1 MTLDDVKRVFHA
13 TPPEFAPYLEYAY
26 HLQKASITHGVR
38 PPTRDLEPTLQDVM
52 DDPLSVLAPD
62 VATAAAKVIYHVN
75 ADIDSY
81 LYGSLWR
88 RFLAFMG
95 VRESESVKGRLAYY
109 QSTERRQSNKLT
121 HIRIRRFLTK
131 YDVFNEW
138 GDRQA
143 GMQEMFSRYLDNAWE
158 KTDIYDVRTLDH
170 DDVDGWGEAFNEI
183 RSCMCRISDHGAGV
197 RNSYL
202 CYMTKHHGLADNG
215 VRLTVLYQHG
225 KPVARTLTY
234 TTDDGKFYVYN
245 YGDDRLVRWLDAN
258 GYEHAG
264 TLPLGTL
271 LYTWVYTEDDRD
283 PAYVFDLVHP
293 YLDGKNNRAEL
304 IVENS
309 KLAFVIQDEGHELGV
324 ASGSLGIDH
333 LPFCCNHCGAF
344 ADTKL
349 YPKYIDRPLTYGVQL
364 CATCESDNVVTVD
377 KDTPYEKTVYSKYLG
392 RGMNVYRHAGGKFT
406 LRGLQHLGLV
416 VVDGKIVP
424 ESETATCFVSGETF
438 LKGNLVDISDYPQV
452 VLDTYAQQGVPPMAN
467 LAMLPTYGRALLYIP
482 HPVTGSAYAHYRSI
496 NQLDTNSGTEY
507 VLTEHRPDVMTYLAD
522 GTVQGALL
530 EYPMLLDIARR
541 VKALRDAVNCA
552 TANARRRLNSE
563 YRARTSATADVTR
576 PPWDECL
583 LTSDN
588 KTAHY
593 KF

>member
-13 TPPEFAPYLEYAY
+13 TPAEFAPYLEYAY
-26 HLQKASITHGVR
+26 HLQKSSIMHGVR

-62 VATAAAKVIYHVN
+62 VATAAAKVIYHVD

-81 LYGSLWR
+81 LYSSLWR

-95 VRESESVKGRLAYY
+95 VRESERVKGRLAYY
-109 QSTERRQSNKLT
+109 QSIERRQTNTLT
-121 HIRIRRFLTK
+121 PIKIRRFLTK

-170 DDVDGWGEAFNEI
+170 DDVDGWDEAFNKI
-183 RSCMCRISDHGAGV
+183 RSCMSRASGYGVGV

-202 CYMTKHHGLADNG
+202 CYMTKQHGLADND
-215 VRLTVLYQHG
+215 VRLTVLYQND

-234 TTDDGKFYVYN
+234 ENEYGKAYVRN
-245 YGDDRLVRWLDAN
+245 YGDDRLVRWLDDN
-258 GYEHAG
+258 GYNRSG
-264 TLPLGTL
+264 TLPLDTL

-283 PAYVFDLVHP
+283 PDYAFDLVHP
-293 YLDGKNNRAEL
+293 YLDGKNDRAEL
-304 IVENS
+304 ITES
-309 KLAFVIQDEGHELGV
+309 GKLAFVIQSAGDELGY

-333 LPFCCNHCGAF
+333 LPFCCSHCGAF

-349 YPKYIDRPLTYGVQL
+349 YPEYIDRPLTYGVQL
-364 CATCESDNVVTVD
+364 CTTCESDNVVTVD
-377 KDTPYEKTVYSKYLG
+377 KGTPYEVKAYSKYLG
-392 RGMNVYRHAGGKFT
+392 WGGNVYNHDGGTFT
-406 LRGLQHLGLV
+406 LRGLQHLGFAI
-416 VVDGKIVP
+416 VDGNVVP
-424 ESETATCFVSGETF
+424 ESDAAVCFVSGETF

-467 LAMLPTYGRALLYIP
+467 LAMLPMYGRALSYIP

-496 NQLDTNSGTEY
+496 NQLATQDGVEY
-507 VLTEHRPDVMTYLAD
+507 VLGVHYPDVMTYIAD
-522 GTVQGALL
+522 GTVRGALL
-530 EYPMLLDIARR
+530 EYPLLLDIAKR
-541 VKALRDAVNCA
+541 VKAFREGVGTSFAK
-552 TANARRRLNSE
+552 ARRHIISERQTKVALSPELLNSLNAMSLH
-563 YRARTSATADVTR
+563 RAKPES
-576 PPWDECL
+576 L
-583 LTSDN
+583 
-588 KTAHY
+588 
-593 KF
+593 

>member
-1 MTLDDVKRVFHA
+1 MTLDDAKRVFHA

-26 HLQKASITHGVR
+26 HLQKSSITHGVR

-62 VATAAAKVIYHVN
+62 VATAAAKVIYHVD
-75 ADIDSY
+75 ADIDFY

-109 QSTERRQSNKLT
+109 QSTERRQSNTLT
-121 HIRIRRFLTK
+121 PIKIRRFLTK

-143 GMQEMFSRYLDNAWE
+143 GMQEIFSRYLDNAWE
-158 KTDIYDVRTLDH
+158 KTDILDVRTLDH
-170 DDVDGWGEAFNEI
+170 DDVDGWDEAFSKI
-183 RSCMCRISDHGAGV
+183 RSCMSRASEHGVGV

-202 CYMTKHHGLADNG
+202 CYMTKYHGLDDND

-225 KPVARTLTY
+225 EPVARTLTY
-234 TTDDGKFYVYN
+234 TTDDGKFYVRN
-245 YGDDRLVRWLDAN
+245 YGDDRLVKWLDAN
-258 GYEHAG
+258 GYECAG
-264 TLPLGTL
+264 TLPLGTR

-283 PAYVFDLVHP
+283 PDYAFDLVHP
-293 YLDGKNNRAEL
+293 YLDGKNDRVDL
-304 IVENS
+304 ITES
-309 KLAFVIQDEGHELGV
+309 GKLAFVIQNEGDELGS
-324 ASGSLGIDH
+324 ASGSLGFDH

-344 ADTKL
+344 ADTTA

-392 RGMNVYRHAGGKFT
+392 GGLNVYNHAGGKFT

-416 VVDGKIVP
+416 VVDGKVAP
-424 ESETATCFVSGETF
+424 ESGTATCFVSGETF

-467 LAMLPTYGRALLYIP
+467 LAMLPMYGRALSYIP

-552 TANARRRLNSE
+552 TANAR
-563 YRARTSATADVTR
+563 
-576 PPWDECL
+576 
-583 LTSDN
+583 
-588 KTAHY
+588 
-593 KF
+593 

>member
-1 MTLDDVKRVFHA
+1 MTLDDAKRVFHA

-26 HLQKASITHGVR
+26 HLQKSSITHGVR

-62 VATAAAKVIYHVN
+62 VATAAAKVIYHVD
-75 ADIDSY
+75 ADIDFY

-109 QSTERRQSNKLT
+109 QSTERRQSNTLT
-121 HIRIRRFLTK
+121 PIKIRRFLTK

-143 GMQEMFSRYLDNAWE
+143 GMQEIFSRYLDNAWE
-158 KTDIYDVRTLDH
+158 KTDILDVRTLDH
-170 DDVDGWGEAFNEI
+170 DDVDGWDEAFNKI
-183 RSCMCRISDHGAGV
+183 RSCMSRASEHGVGV

-202 CYMTKHHGLADNG
+202 CYMTKYHGLDDND

-225 KPVARTLTY
+225 EPVARTLTY
-234 TTDDGKFYVYN
+234 TTDDGKFYVHN
-245 YGDDRLVRWLDAN
+245 YGDDRLVKWLDAN
-258 GYEHAG
+258 GYECAG
-264 TLPLGTL
+264 TLPLGTR

-283 PAYVFDLVHP
+283 PDYAFDLVHP
-293 YLDGKNNRAEL
+293 YLDGKNDRVDL
-304 IVENS
+304 ITES
-309 KLAFVIQDEGHELGV
+309 GKLAFVIQNEGDELCS

-344 ADTKL
+344 ADTTA
-349 YPKYIDRPLTYGVQL
+349 YPKYAPHPIGNYYVQL
-364 CATCESDNVVTVD
+364 CKDCAKDNVVTLD
-377 KDTPYEKTVYSKYLG
+377 AGTPYADKVYSKYVW
-392 RGMNVYRHAGGKFT
+392 RGSLVFT
-406 LRGLQHLGLV
+406 PNGELFTHNGELFTREGLSHLGLV
-416 VVDGKIVP
+416 VVDGRVVP
-424 ESETATCFVSGETF
+424 ESETATCFVSGVTF

-467 LAMLPTYGRALLYIP
+467 LAMLPMYGRALSYIP

-552 TANARRRLNSE
+552 TANVSSHLNNM
-563 YRARTSATADVTR
+563 A
-576 PPWDECL
+576 CL
-583 LTSDN
+583 LCTLGRRIN
-588 KTAHY
+588 TAED
-593 KF
+593 

>member
-1 MTLDDVKRVFHA
+1 MTLDDAKRVFHA

-26 HLQKASITHGVR
+26 HLQKSSITHGVR

-52 DDPLSVLAPD
+52 DDPLSVLDPD
-62 VATAAAKVIYHVN
+62 VATAGAKVIYHVDV
-75 ADIDSY
+75 DIDFY

-109 QSTERRQSNKLT
+109 QSTERRQTNTLT
-121 HIRIRRFLTK
+121 PIKIRRFLTK
-131 YDVFNEW
+131 YGVFNEW

-143 GMQEMFSRYLDNAWE
+143 EMQELFARYLDTTWDR
-158 KTDIYDVRTLDH
+158 TDILDVRTLDH
-170 DDVDGWGEAFNEI
+170 DDVDGWDEAFNKI
-183 RSCMCRISDHGAGV
+183 RSCMCRISDHGVGV

-202 CYMTKHHGLADNG
+202 CYMTKYHGLDDND

-234 TTDDGKFYVYN
+234 TTDDGKFYVHN
-245 YGDDRLVRWLDAN
+245 YGDDRLVRWLDVN
-258 GYEHAG
+258 GYECAG

-271 LYTWVYTEDDRD
+271 LYTWLYDGQYRDDD
-283 PAYVFDLVHP
+283 YAFDLVHP
-293 YLDGKNNRAEL
+293 YLDGKNNRVDL
-304 IVENS
+304 ITES
-309 KLAFVIQDEGHELGV
+309 GKLAFVIQGEGHELGS

-344 ADTKL
+344 ADTTA
-349 YPKYIDRPLTYGVQL
+349 YPKCAPYPIGNYYVQL
-364 CATCESDNVVTVD
+364 CKDCVKDNVVTLD
-377 KDTPYEKTVYSKYLG
+377 AGTPYADKVYSKYVWRSSLVFTHNG
-392 RGMNVYRHAGGKFT
+392 ELFTRG
-406 LRGLQHLGLV
+406 GLSHLGLV
-416 VVDGKIVP
+416 VVDGKVVP

-467 LAMLPTYGRALLYIP
+467 LAMLPMYGRALSYIP

-552 TANARRRLNSE
+552 TANVSSQLNNMAFLLCTLGRRIN
-563 YRARTSATADVTR
+563 TAGD
-576 PPWDECL
+576 
-583 LTSDN
+583 
-588 KTAHY
+588 
-593 KF
+593 

>member
-1 MTLDDVKRVFHA
+1 MTLDDAKRVFHA

-62 VATAAAKVIYHVN
+62 VATAAAKVIYHVD

-109 QSTERRQSNKLT
+109 QSLERRQTNTLT
-121 HIRIRRFLTK
+121 PIKIRRFLTK

-143 GMQEMFSRYLDNAWE
+143 GMQEIFSRYLDNAWE

-170 DDVDGWGEAFNEI
+170 DDVDGWDEAFNKI
-183 RSCMCRISDHGAGV
+183 RSCMSRASELGVGV

-202 CYMTKHHGLADNG
+202 CYMTKHHGLDDND

-234 TTDDGKFYVYN
+234 GNDDGKYFVHN
-245 YGDDRLVRWLDAN
+245 YGDDRLVRWLDDN
-258 GYEHAG
+258 GYNHAG

-271 LYTWVYTEDDRD
+271 LYTWLYDGQYRADGY
-283 PAYVFDLVHP
+283 AFDLVHP
-293 YLDGKNNRAEL
+293 YLDGKNNRVDL
-304 IVENS
+304 ITES
-309 KLAFVIQDEGHELGV
+309 GKLAFVIQNEGDELGS

-344 ADTKL
+344 ADTTA

-392 RGMNVYRHAGGKFT
+392 GGMNVYNHAGGKFT
-406 LRGLQHLGLV
+406 LRGLQHLGLIA
-416 VVDGKIVP
+416 VD
-424 ESETATCFVSGETF
+424 
-438 LKGNLVDISDYPQV
+438 
-452 VLDTYAQQGVPPMAN
+452 
-467 LAMLPTYGRALLYIP
+467 
-482 HPVTGSAYAHYRSI
+482 
-496 NQLDTNSGTEY
+496 
-507 VLTEHRPDVMTYLAD
+507 
-522 GTVQGALL
+522 
-530 EYPMLLDIARR
+530 
-541 VKALRDAVNCA
+541 
-552 TANARRRLNSE
+552 
-563 YRARTSATADVTR
+563 
-576 PPWDECL
+576 
-583 LTSDN
+583 
-588 KTAHY
+588 
-593 KF
+593 

>member
-13 TPPEFAPYLEYAY
+13 TPAEFAPYLEYAY
-26 HLQKASITHGVR
+26 HLQKSSITHGVR
-38 PPTRDLEPTLQDVM
+38 PPTRDLDINLQDVM

-62 VATAAAKVIYHVN
+62 VATAAAKVIYHVD

-95 VRESESVKGRLAYY
+95 ARESEGVKGRLAYY
-109 QSTERRQSNKLT
+109 QSIERRQTNTLT
-121 HIRIRRFLTK
+121 PIKIRRFLTK

-143 GMQEMFSRYLDNAWE
+143 GMQEIFSRYLDNAWV
-158 KTDIYDVRTLDH
+158 KTDIFDVRTLDH
-170 DDVDGWGEAFNEI
+170 DDVDGWDEAFNKI
-183 RSCMCRISDHGAGV
+183 RSCMSRASELGVGV

-202 CYMTKHHGLADNG
+202 CYMTKYHGLDDND

-245 YGDDRLVRWLDAN
+245 YGDDRLVRWLDDN
-258 GYEHAG
+258 GYNYTG
-264 TLPLGTL
+264 TLPLDTL
-271 LYTWVYTEDDRD
+271 LYTWVYTGDDRD
-283 PAYVFDLVHP
+283 PDYAFDLVHP
-293 YLDGKNNRAEL
+293 YLDGKNNRADL
-304 IVENS
+304 ITES
-309 KLAFVIQDEGHELGV
+309 GKLALVIQNEGGELGS

-349 YPKYIDRPLTYGVQL
+349 YPMYIDRPLAYKVQL
-364 CATCESDNVVTVD
+364 CATCEKDNVVTVNAG
-377 KDTPYEKTVYSKYLG
+377 TPHEETVYSKYLG
-392 RGMNVYRHAGGKFT
+392 RGGNVYNHDGGMFT
-406 LRGLQHLGLV
+406 LYGLQHLGLA
-416 VVDGKIVP
+416 VVDGKVVP
-424 ESETATCFVSGETF
+424 GADTATCFVSGETF
-438 LKGNLVDISDYPQV
+438 LKDNLVDISDYPQV
-452 VLDTYAQQGVPPMAN
+452 VLDTYAQQGVPPVAK
-467 LAMLPTYGRALLYIP
+467 LALLPMYGRALSYIP

-496 NQLDTNSGTEY
+496 NQLDTNRGTEY
-507 VLTEHRPDVMTYLAD
+507 VLTEHRMDVMTYLAD

-530 EYPMLLDIARR
+530 EYPMLLDIAMR
-541 VKALRDAVNCA
+541 VKALRDDANCA
-552 TANARRRLNSE
+552 AANATSSTRLP
-563 YRARTSATADVTR
+563 RDMFLKT
-576 PPWDECL
+576 P
-583 LTSDN
+583 DN